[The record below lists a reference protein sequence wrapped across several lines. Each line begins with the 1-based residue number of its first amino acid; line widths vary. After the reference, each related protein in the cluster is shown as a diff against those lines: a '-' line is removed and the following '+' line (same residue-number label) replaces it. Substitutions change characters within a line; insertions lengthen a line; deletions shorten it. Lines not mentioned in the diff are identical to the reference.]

1 MYVLD
6 PIHYYVVVEAAQDVM
21 AEIQLADPRP
31 RPAAGAVAATPS
43 GLPAGTIILPGM
55 ALTGGVGSDNG
66 GDRKNT
72 RAQGG
77 AILNL
82 LVGRVWW
89 VGPGKNW
96 EGAHVKPT
104 CKRGDLMLFSPRVV
118 SHEWNMLGRSFK
130 VVPWSEMIS
139 GVRWVEPDTDEGR
152 DITAWLEVT
161 KQLNEEAARRSKPQ
175 LPEAPPEAP
184 RP

>member
-6 PIHYYVVVEAAQDVM
+6 PIHYYVVVEAAADVM
-21 AEIQLADPRP
+21 QEIQLADPRP
-31 RPAAGAVAATPS
+31 KAAAVATTPS
-43 GLPAGTIILPGM
+43 GLPAGTIIIPGS
-55 ALTGGVGSDNG
+55 AASGGIGSDDAGSRGNS
-66 GDRKNT
+66 K
-72 RAQGG
+72 AQGG

-89 VGPGKNW
+89 VGPGKHW

-118 SHEWNMLGRSFK
+118 SHEWRMLGRSFK

-139 GVRWVEPDTDEGR
+139 GVRWVEPDSDEGR
-152 DITAWLEVT
+152 EIVAFLEHT
-161 KQLNEEAARRSKPQ
+161 KQLNEEAAQRSRPQ
-175 LPEAPPEAP
+175 AV
-184 RP
+184 